1 MLTVTPIA
9 SIEAISPIVLE
20 TIMSLIQPVDGTLRS
35 RQLHSML
42 ALLCRND
49 ADRSIDRLCRLPVA
63 LLLFVFISSWAVP
76 ALAVDPVP
84 NRDSLADTV
93 AKIPFNELNADAR
106 QKINSVLDK
115 PSFSRRLPVESIPCD
130 HDLFLFLV
138 RHPEVLVNIWDV
150 MQITRVEL
158 LRVADFEFR
167 GNDGAGT
174 TCQSELVYGTP
185 NLHIYYGTGVYSGS
199 LAARNV
205 SGRCLCVL
213 RSTTGTNASGQ
224 PTIGSQMDIYM
235 KLDSLG
241 ADLVTRTLAPVVGKT
256 ADSNFRETA
265 NFISQLSAACEI
277 NPTGVQ
283 DMAQKLTKVKPEIRQ
298 KFSECALQVALRAA
312 GASVPRNTA
321 PPSQASLPD
330 SSFENQ
336 TDIFRGLEAKPRLP
350 EKPELIM
357 KR

>member
-1 MLTVTPIA
+1 
-9 SIEAISPIVLE
+9 
-20 TIMSLIQPVDGTLRS
+20 MSL
-35 RQLHSML
+35 L
-42 ALLCRND
+42 ASSAWDLLATRTFFATC
-49 ADRSIDRLCRLPVA
+49 
-63 LLLFVFISSWAVP
+63 LLLANIFASTQV
-76 ALAVDPVP
+76 LAIDPVP
-84 NRDSLADTV
+84 GHENLAETV
-93 AKIPFNELNADAR
+93 AKIPFNELNQDAR
-106 QKINSVLDK
+106 AKINSVLDK
-115 PSFSRRLPVESIPCD
+115 PSFSRRLPAESIPCD

-174 TCQSELVYGTP
+174 TCQSELIYGTP
-185 NLHIYYGTGVYSGS
+185 NLHIYYGTGIYSGS

-205 SGRCLCVL
+205 SGKCLCVL
-213 RSTTGTNASGQ
+213 RSVTGKDASGN

-265 NFISQLSAACEI
+265 HFISQLSRVCET
-277 NPTGVQ
+277 NPTAIQ
-283 DMAQKLTKVKPEIRQ
+283 DMSQRLTKVQPEIRQ
-298 KFSECALQVALRAA
+298 KFSECAMQVAMRAA
-312 GASVPRNTA
+312 GGGQQRQPIKPAEESDLLEANKDP
-321 PPSQASLPD
+321 
-330 SSFENQ
+330 
-336 TDIFRGLEAKPRLP
+336 FRGLEAKPRIP

>member
-1 MLTVTPIA
+1 
-9 SIEAISPIVLE
+9 
-20 TIMSLIQPVDGTLRS
+20 MSLIQPADGTPRS
-35 RQLHSML
+35 KQECITLASCRNLAGNFLPSQMVLVL
-42 ALLCRND
+42 ALL
-49 ADRSIDRLCRLPVA
+49 
-63 LLLFVFISSWAVP
+63 FSSP
-76 ALAVDPVP
+76 ACWGVDPVP
-84 NRDSLADTV
+84 PRDNLQDSI
-93 AKIPFNELNADAR
+93 AKIPFNELNQEAR

-115 PSFSRRLPVESIPCD
+115 PSFSRRLPAESIPCD
-130 HDLFLFLV
+130 HELFLFMV

-174 TCQSELVYGTP
+174 TCRSELIYGTP
-185 NLHIYYGTGVYSGS
+185 NMHIYYGTGIYSGS

-213 RSTTGTNASGQ
+213 RSNTGVDASGK

-265 NFISQLSAACEI
+265 NFISQLSQACET
-277 NPTGVQ
+277 NPTAVQ
-283 DMAQKLTKVKPEIRQ
+283 DMATKLTKVTPEIRQ

-312 GASVPRNTA
+312 GAPRKSESPAA
-321 PPSQASLPD
+321 PK
-330 SSFENQ
+330 NV
-336 TDIFRGLEAKPRLP
+336 DIFEAANSPLRGLDASPRVP
-350 EKPELIM
+350 AKPELIM